1 MSGEETP
8 PRKRGR
14 PRKIQAETTIKQAI
28 AVEGSI
34 SIYIADDHTLFRELL
49 CDALPR
55 KKKTWTILG
64 EAATG
69 TEAIVQLRHLQP
81 DILLLDYRMPGLG
94 RLSVFCREVAR
105 RAPRTRVI
113 LVSGYADEE
122 AAIEAA
128 SGGAYAYVLK
138 GGPLRDLMEAML
150 TVMKGKI
157 WVDPRLPQDI
167 YSAFLRHRVSGD
179 ERLEALSRQELRVLS
194 LMAQGNQNKVIAEQ
208 LGVSLKTVKNH
219 AHHLFVKL
227 GISKRR
233 ETIRFFPA
241 DKIDE

>member
-1 MSGEETP
+1 MTAEEAP

-14 PRKIQAETTIKQAI
+14 PRKIQPEAPIAQAI
-28 AVEGSI
+28 AAEGPL

-49 CDALPR
+49 CEALPR
-55 KKKTWTILG
+55 KNKTWTILG

-69 TEAIVQLRHLQP
+69 TEAIGQLRHLQP

-138 GGPLRDLMEAML
+138 GGPLRDLMEAMV
-150 TVMKGKI
+150 TVMNGKI
-157 WVDPRLPQDI
+157 WVDPRLPQEI

-179 ERLEALSRQELRVLS
+179 ERLAALSRQELRVLS
-194 LMAQGNQNKVIAEQ
+194 LIAQGNQNKAIAEQ

-233 ETIRFFPA
+233 EVIRFFPEG
-241 DKIDE
+241 KVEG